1 MLQLPGL
8 ECLERL
14 HNRIDMVGIPFTDR
28 GSRLL
33 VFLRGNELSVR
44 MAERWVKWESEYG
57 HYRQRVPIIERFQ
70 ILDEDGAALACTAD
84 TYPHVAHIQSERG
97 PFSFAFA
104 DPETLAVRLPAGEYG
119 IEFSVLASDARADRR
134 GGVLHGKRNVAY
146 TTSAVLVRNE
156 IVSEGP
162 DRWRVRLKLRAAEGM
177 PFLLNITPRLAFNRS
192 LPEPATVIAE
202 ARDRWQAWYDAVPD
216 VLEEYRDQYL
226 YAWWVMRS
234 GLMNTRYFFTRE
246 AMTPSKI
253 HYVGVWHWDQFFHA
267 LAYRHVDTKL
277 AEDQIRIVLDH
288 QRADGMLPDAIYD
301 EGLVTHLEKP
311 VAADV
316 TKPPLAAWISLK
328 LYETSGHLDFLNEV
342 YDALNRWHD
351 WWLNANADAE
361 TGLCVYQ
368 HPFSSGLDDSPLWDE
383 GMPVV
388 APDLNTY
395 LVLGGECL
403 AQIAELIGE
412 HQDVARLRERAD
424 SLTEAMI
431 EHLWSDQ
438 SGQFDALHDG
448 HPVDVTTLFN
458 LLPLATGRLPPDIVE
473 RLLANLTDPGAFWTA
488 YPLAT
493 VSLRDD
499 KFDPLQMW
507 RGPSWVNINYLF
519 IEALFGAGQP
529 DLARR
534 LRRETLAMIQRHPD
548 IYEYYNPLT
557 GERPPKAAPIF
568 GWTSAVF
575 IDLALQET
583 RDKLE
588 QGAG

>member
-1 MLQLPGL
+1 MLQLQGM

-14 HNRIDMVGIPFTDR
+14 HNRIDLISIPFTDR

-44 MAERWVKWESEYG
+44 LAERWVKWESEYG

-70 ILDEDGAALACTAD
+70 LLDEDGAPLVCTAD
-84 TYPHVAHIQSERG
+84 TYPHVAHIQTEPG
-97 PFSFAFA
+97 PFSFAFV
-104 DPETLAVRLPAGEYG
+104 DPETLVMRLPAGEYG
-119 IEFSVLASDARADRR
+119 IEFSVQAADARADRR
-134 GGVLHGKRNVAY
+134 GGTLHGKRNVAY
-146 TTSAVLVRNE
+146 TTSALLIRNE

-162 DRWRVRLKLRAAEGM
+162 DRWRVRLKLRTGEGE

-192 LPEPATVIAE
+192 LPNPAAAIEE
-202 ARDRWQAWYDAVPD
+202 ARARWQAWYDAVPD

-311 VAADV
+311 VPADV
-316 TKPPLAAWISLK
+316 TKPPLAAWIALK

-342 YDALNRWHD
+342 YDALARWHD
-351 WWLNANADAE
+351 WWLRDNADE
-361 TGLCVYQ
+361 TTGLSVYR

-383 GMPVV
+383 GVPVV

-395 LVLGGECL
+395 LCVGSECL

-412 HQDVARLRERAD
+412 HEDVARLRQRAD
-424 SLTEAMI
+424 EIAGLMI
-431 EHLWSDQ
+431 EHLWSERR
-438 SGQFDALHDG
+438 GLFEALHDG
-448 HPVDVTTLFN
+448 QPVDVTTLFN
-458 LLPLATGRLPPDIVE
+458 LLPLATGRLLPEIVE
-473 RLLANLTDPGAFWTA
+473 RLLAALTDPGAFWTA

-507 RGPSWVNINYLF
+507 RGPSWMNINYLF
-519 IEALFGAGQP
+519 IEALFRVGQP

-534 LRRETLAMIQRHPD
+534 LRRETLALIQRHPD

-583 RDKLE
+583 RAVGSGE
-588 QGAG
+588 GS